1 MSKNWWK
8 ILQMRE
14 VKDSASSN
22 CKSLQLPSDDTI
34 AGTTEKTDTRN
45 KNIATGETSPVIT
58 PYHFFG
64 NFNFLNFHH

>member
-22 CKSLQLPSDDTI
+22 CKSRQLPSDDTI
-34 AGTTEKTDTRN
+34 AGTTEKTDKRN
-45 KNIATGETSPVIT
+45 KKKKKNVI
-58 PYHFFG
+58 HRK
-64 NFNFLNFHH
+64 